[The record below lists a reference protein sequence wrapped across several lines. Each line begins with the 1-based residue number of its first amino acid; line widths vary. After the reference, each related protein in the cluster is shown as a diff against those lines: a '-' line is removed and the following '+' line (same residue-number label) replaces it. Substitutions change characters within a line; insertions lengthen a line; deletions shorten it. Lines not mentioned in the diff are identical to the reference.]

1 MVLKNRYIIG
11 CYDSVEK
18 VTNVITEL
26 KNKGCSNEDITLI
39 THEDFHRKYDAPTD
53 PEVTTEE
60 RLWNEV
66 RSTVTVEQNRTPDF
80 RTDDDPLYGYQEQ
93 LENGCVL
100 VLVKGTQ
107 KDLLAT
113 QTEEESQYLDEPV
126 DNQAFL
132 DATDAMRTNVITST
146 GNGAQESGLADAAVP
161 ESLLHDNSPHVERE

>member
-26 KNKGCSNEDITLI
+26 KNKGCANEDITLI
-39 THEDFHRKYDAPTD
+39 THENFHQKYDAPTA

-66 RSTVTVEQNRTPDF
+66 RSTVKVEQNYTPDF

-107 KDLLAT
+107 KNLLET
-113 QTEEESQYLDEPV
+113 
-126 DNQAFL
+126 
-132 DATDAMRTNVITST
+132 
-146 GNGAQESGLADAAVP
+146 
-161 ESLLHDNSPHVERE
+161 